1 MDSQTGLRVPRC
13 WNDRDLLGDEPFKG
27 LFSTRSVYSEGRG
40 RKSGMKWD
48 DDIAEE
54 VKKTLGG
61 VSIPTFAYMLRLS

>member
-13 WNDRDLLGDEPFKG
+13 WNDRYLLGDEPFKG
-27 LFSTRSVYSEGRG
+27 SFLTRSVCSEGRG

-48 DDIAEE
+48 EHIAEQ

-61 VSIPTFAYMLRLS
+61 VSIQTFAYMLRLS